1 LIYQN
6 ILAVDPF
13 LKKSS
18 LNARP
23 FSMEIQMR
31 SAKSILSQLF
41 FILAV
46 LLLPLTLAAAE
57 DPKAP
62 PAKEVVQKQD
72 AAPAGQECKGKVN
85 DMGGF
90 GFRKLPCDGTC
101 SPGVSCDWQ
110 TETKPNG
117 DKRSWCGCPNQPEPS
132 YCHLAVIEPNQGAP
146 STECKGTC
154 DPGKTCKEKKK
165 ANPDGTNDISCECS

>member
-1 LIYQN
+1 
-6 ILAVDPF
+6 
-13 LKKSS
+13 
-18 LNARP
+18 
-23 FSMEIQMR
+23 MEIQMR
-31 SAKSILSQLF
+31 STKSIALRLF

-62 PAKEVVQKQD
+62 PAKDKEIVRKDD
-72 AAPAGQECKGKVN
+72 AKPAAQECKGKVN

-101 SPGVSCDWQ
+101 TGGVACEWQ
-110 TETKPNG
+110 TKTEANG

-132 YCHLAVIEPNQGAP
+132 YCRLLVLEPNQGAP
-146 STECKGTC
+146 STKCEGTC
-154 DPGKTCKEKKK
+154 DPNKTCKEKKK
-165 ANPDGTNDISCECS
+165 ANPDGTNDISCECG